1 MGREERPVAP
11 GGRTGLQST
20 PMSTSSTSDGA
31 PDPALRVAVIGA
43 GPAGFYTVQQLLK
56 LSEGPVHIDVFD
68 RLPTPFGLVRSGVA
82 PDHPKIKSVTTLY
95 HRLALDPGFRFF
107 GNVEYGRDLHLG
119 QLRAHYDQIV
129 FANGAQN
136 DRRLGIPGEDL
147 KGVHS
152 AREFVAWY
160 NGDPRHAHDSFEL
173 DAKAAVVIGVG
184 NVAADVARILCR
196 VHEKLA
202 MTDIADYALDALDE
216 SAVRT
221 VYVLGRRGPVQAKF
235 STPEIHELGELVDT
249 ETSIPAV
256 DMALDEFSQAE
267 LDAAG
272 ERGELRR
279 KFDALSELTDRKEP
293 QKHRKLILRFLVS
306 PVELLGD
313 DEGRVRALRMVK
325 NELRKDEET
334 GWIGPQSTGAEEE
347 IECGLVFRSVGY
359 RGTAVEDLPFDDRQ
373 GVIPNAEGRVT
384 DPDTGDTLAGLYA
397 AGWIKR
403 GPSGLIGSN
412 KTCAQQTVEHMLE
425 DASNI
430 KRKGQDPS
438 AILAVL
444 DAAEARYVTYEDWMK
459 IDAEE
464 IRRGETQGRPRV
476 KLTELDEILEFLGKA

>member
-1 MGREERPVAP
+1 MGGKRRAVAP
-11 GGRTGLQST
+11 EGLAGLQST
-20 PMSTSSTSDGA
+20 PMTPSSTGDATPG
-31 PDPALRVAVIGA
+31 PALRVAVIGA

-95 HRLALDPGFRFF
+95 HRLAMDPGFRFF
-107 GNVEYGRDLHLG
+107 GNVEYGRDLHLE

-136 DRRLGIPGEDL
+136 DRHLEIPGEEL
-147 KGVHS
+147 TGVHS

-160 NGDPRHAHDSFEL
+160 NGDPRHAHDTFEL

-202 MTDIADYALDALDE
+202 VTDIADYALDALDD

-235 STPEIHELGELVDT
+235 STPEIHELAELVDT

-256 DMALDEFSQAE
+256 DMVLDEFSQAE

-272 ERGELRR
+272 ERDELRR
-279 KFDALSELTDRKEP
+279 KFRALEELTDRSEP
-293 QKHRKLILRFLVS
+293 HKHRKLILRFLVS
-306 PVELLGD
+306 PVELLSD
-313 DEGRVRALRMVK
+313 DQGRVRAIRIVR
-325 NELRKDEET
+325 NELRKDEES
-334 GWIGPQSTGAEEE
+334 GWIGPQSTGVEEE
-347 IECGLVFRSVGY
+347 LECGLVFRSVGY
-359 RGTAVEDLPFDDRQ
+359 RGTAVEDLPFDDRK
-373 GVIPNAEGRVT
+373 GVIPNEEGRVA
-384 DPDTGDTLAGLYA
+384 DPDSGEPVSGLYV

-412 KTCAQQTVEHMLE
+412 KVCAQQTVEHMLE
-425 DASNI
+425 DASLAA
-430 KRKGQDPS
+430 KTQRDPD
-438 AILAVL
+438 AII
-444 DAAEARYVTYEDWMK
+444 AALHAADARYVTYEDWMK

-464 IRRGETQGRPRV
+464 VARGESQGRPRV
-476 KLTELDEILEFLGKA
+476 KFTELDEILEFLGKN

>member
-1 MGREERPVAP
+1 
-11 GGRTGLQST
+11 
-20 PMSTSSTSDGA
+20 MSTSNPSDA
-31 PDPALRVAVIGA
+31 PAANALRVAVIGA
-43 GPAGFYTVQQLLK
+43 GPAGFYTVQQLLQ
-56 LSEGPVHIDVFD
+56 LSERPVHIDVFD

-82 PDHPKIKSVTTLY
+82 PDHPKIKSVTKLY

-107 GNVEYGRDLHLG
+107 GNVEYGRDIHLE
-119 QLRAHYDQIV
+119 QMRAHYDQIV

-147 KGVHS
+147 EGVHS

-160 NGDPRHAHDSFEL
+160 NGDPRHAHDTFEL

-202 MTDIADYALDALDE
+202 QTDIADYALAALDE
-216 SAVRT
+216 SAVKR

-249 ETSIPAV
+249 ETSIPGV
-256 DMALDEFSQAE
+256 DMELDEFSQAE
-267 LDAAG
+267 LDAVG
-272 ERGELRR
+272 ERDELRR
-279 KFDALSELTDRKEP
+279 KFDALRELTDRQEP
-293 QKHRKLILRFLVS
+293 HKHRKLILRFLVS
-306 PVELLGD
+306 PVELTGD
-313 DEGRVRALRMVK
+313 DEGRVTKLRIVK

-334 GWIGPQSTGAEEE
+334 GWIGPQSTGVEEE

-373 GVIPNAEGRVT
+373 GVIPNEEGRVT
-384 DPDTGDTLAGLYA
+384 DPDTGEALPGLYA

-412 KTCAQQTVEHMLE
+412 KTCAHQTVEHMLE
-425 DASNI
+425 DAPEASETA
-430 KRKGQDPS
+430 RDPE
-438 AILAVL
+438 AIIGVL
-444 DAAEARYVTYEDWMK
+444 DAAGARYVTYEDWMK

-464 IRRGETQGRPRV
+464 IRRGEAQGRPRV
-476 KLTELDEILEFLGKA
+476 KMTELDEILEFLGKA